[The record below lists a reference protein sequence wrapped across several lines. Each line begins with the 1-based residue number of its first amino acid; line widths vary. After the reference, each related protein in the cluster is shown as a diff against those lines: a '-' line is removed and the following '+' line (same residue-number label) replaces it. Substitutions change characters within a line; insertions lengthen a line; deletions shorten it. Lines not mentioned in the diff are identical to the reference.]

1 MNYRHIYHAGN
12 FADVVKHLA
21 LVSTIAH
28 LQKKDKGF
36 VVIDTHGG
44 RGLYNLDSHEASRT
58 KEAESGIARLGN
70 LPGETPLIEEYLK
83 LTRAFG
89 NTRYPGSPLIAAQ
102 MLREQDR
109 LVAVEKHDE
118 EARELSRVLKPF
130 DRARVVEGDGYERL
144 IALMPPAERRGLVL
158 IDPPYEDPN
167 EFLRAA
173 KALADAYR
181 RFATG
186 IYLLW
191 FPIKSKA
198 AADAFCGE
206 VLVAGMAK
214 ALRIDIDIGA
224 IESKRTD
231 FGRMHEAGLLV
242 INPPFGFDT
251 DMEQALAVVT
261 PLLEKHAKYAVEW
274 LAREGS

>member
-21 LVSTIAH
+21 LVSAIGH

-36 VVIDTHGG
+36 AFIDTHGG

-58 KEAESGIARLGN
+58 KESESGIARLGN
-70 LPGETPLIEEYLK
+70 LSVETPLIAEYLK

-144 IALMPPAERRGLVL
+144 IALMPPTERRGLVL

-167 EFLRAA
+167 EFARAA
-173 KALADAYR
+173 KTLAEAYR

-206 VLVAGMAK
+206 VMVGGMAK
-214 ALRIDIDIGA
+214 ALRIDIDVGA
-224 IESKRTD
+224 IENKRVD
-231 FGRMHEAGLLV
+231 SVPMHTAGLLV
-242 INPPFGFDT
+242 INPPFEFDIEI
-251 DMEQALAVVT
+251 EQALAVVT
-261 PLLEKHAKYAVEW
+261 PLLEKRAKYAVEW
-274 LAREGS
+274 LAGEGA